1 MPHLPGL
8 HNSQAVK
15 STADEL
21 DKKIVVVEEQLF
33 QMKIT
38 GRGQDMIRYP
48 TQLVGKIMHLA
59 DGLAVADFPPTEEQ
73 LEVHRLLGHSK
84 ESLRTW
90 LDGILS
96 RDLEDFNNLLRD
108 MNVPNVSAAVQ
119 E

>member
-15 STADEL
+15 SAADEL

-73 LEVHRLLGHSK
+73 MEVHRLLGQSN
-84 ESLRTW
+84 ESLRTS

-96 RDLEDFNNLLRD
+96 
-108 MNVPNVSAAVQ
+108 
-119 E
+119 